1 MTAEVY
7 DLNLFRER
15 IAPGRTL
22 ETLAF
27 IEAEIRR
34 IGPGLSKQGLRQTG
48 LPSQARS
55 MMEKLLALPDRHDD
69 TSAEWKMVSE
79 FKRIDRLRE
88 SDFVNG
94 VVSRVLWTDSLLAH
108 YGHKDVAR
116 GAKAPT

>member
-15 IAPGRTL
+15 ITPGRTL
-22 ETLAF
+22 KDLAST
-27 IEAEIRR
+27 EAEIRR

-48 LPSQARS
+48 LPSRARS
-55 MMEKLLALPDRHDD
+55 MMEKLLALPDRPDN
-69 TSAEWKMVSE
+69 TTEWKMVAE
-79 FKRIDRLRE
+79 FKRIERLRE
-88 SDFVNG
+88 SDVVNG

-116 GAKAPT
+116 GAKAPA